1 MLNLMRD
8 DFDENADDILN
19 SINKML
25 AKNRKN
31 SEETNEETE
40 VKKEERN

>member
-1 MLNLMRD
+1 MLNLIRD

-25 AKNRKN
+25 EKNRKN
-31 SEETNEETE
+31 SEETDEEIE
-40 VKKEERN
+40 MKKEEKN